1 MHAECAKIIHLQFD
15 KLKKYILIIFTGY
28 FPFVVTTKYWLSILM
43 LDTILLPIV
52 CASDSATPVLS
63 PQHW

>member
-15 KLKKYILIIFTGY
+15 KLKKNILTIFKGY
-28 FPFVVTTKYWLSILM
+28 FPFVVTTKYWLYSHVRHY
-43 LDTILLPIV
+43 ILLPIV